1 MSASTSWL
9 ANVGKTIGGIAKKV
23 LAFLGKDAKP
33 VADIAATVATG
44 LFPQFAPEIAE
55 ADNLVTNISKE
66 AIAVEGA
73 AAAAGAAAGTG
84 AQKLEAVL
92 ANIGPA
98 IDNWVSSN
106 FPGAKQVS
114 TAAKSGLVN
123 AVVGIM
129 NELGGGSVSASSNP
143 PAA

>member
-1 MSASTSWL
+1 MSTTTSWL
-9 ANVGKTIGGIAKKV
+9 ANVGQVIGGVAKKV
-23 LAFLGKDAKP
+23 LAFLGKEAKP
-33 VADIAATVATG
+33 MADIASAVASG
-44 LFPQFAPEIAE
+44 MFPQFAPEIAV
-55 ADNLVTNISKE
+55 ADNLITNIAKE
-66 AIAVEGA
+66 AVAVEGA
-73 AAAAGAAAGTG
+73 AAAAGTATGTG

-92 ANIGPA
+92 KNIGPA
-98 IDNWVSSN
+98 IDNWVASA

-129 NELGGGSVSASSNP
+129 NEMGGGTVSATTP